1 MNGKLIVKK
10 IIAIFS
16 IAHNSSVYAKSFCLD
31 LRKIEF
37 YKVDTRKLLA
47 TRDGKNIAFLTVS
60 ACIKNGIAAFLL
72 FTPFLV
78 LSQQRLDFNL
88 LKPDRSIVD
97 GYLDGKRERQEAERR
112 QFEIEAIRLQN
123 QQKRTELEQEA
134 ENRRKNVENQTRRQ
148 TLEKKEEVSK
158 QQNQPEPN
166 ASSPVIDEWLRAAAP
181 RMGLYADFEQTVFAT
196 DVPITLDMI
205 RLMTPSPLAADI
217 AYYLATHKMESL
229 AISKMTLAE
238 SARAIDRIEA
248 KLKTTQL
255 P

>member
-1 MNGKLIVKK
+1 MVT
-10 IIAIFS
+10 A
-16 IAHNSSVYAKSFCLD
+16 
-31 LRKIEF
+31 
-37 YKVDTRKLLA
+37 
-47 TRDGKNIAFLTVS
+47 
-60 ACIKNGIAAFLL
+60 KNGIATFLL
-72 FTPFLV
+72 LMPFLA
-78 LSQQRLDFNL
+78 LSQGRLDFNL

-97 GYLDGKRERQEAERR
+97 SYLDGARERQAAERR
-112 QFEIEAIRLQN
+112 QLEIEAIRLQN

-134 ENRRKNVENQTRRQ
+134 ESRRKNLENQTRRQ

-181 RMGLYADFEQTVFAT
+181 RMGLYADFEKAVFAP

-217 AYYLATHKMESL
+217 AYYLAGHKMESL
-229 AISKMTLAE
+229 AISKMNLVEA
-238 SARAIDRIEA
+238 ARAIDRIET
-248 KLKTTQL
+248 KLKNTQL